1 MRRQISNPTGERS
14 VTSTGPLMPPTV
26 IVLWSQRR
34 DNLAKDTPGA
44 EDTDGWQGCNVVV
57 R

>member
-14 VTSTGPLMPPTV
+14 VTSTGPLMPPTA